1 MSETTAGGD
10 AGEARSRRLLRHVRG
25 SLAVSWRAS
34 RASFVVMLALQ
45 VLVAAALAGQVLV
58 VASLLDVLLGLS
70 DGSGTLRSVVGPVI
84 ALAALT
90 AVTTVAGGLQVSV
103 RRVLGEHVAR
113 LMAEDV
119 QAVSTSV
126 PLEQFESAVFY
137 DRLQRVR
144 VNALSRP
151 FQVTQGVFDLVGS
164 TISTVGVGAALVALH
179 PVLLPLLAVGG
190 LPLLVTGRREGRL
203 EFGFKVAQTTNERER
218 IYTNYVQS
226 TRDEAKEI
234 RAFGSAPWL
243 QSRYREL
250 YATYLVALGRHVRRR
265 ALTHGVGNLA
275 AAVVLAGV
283 LLVLA
288 WLITRGAVSFS
299 EAGAAV
305 VAVRMLQGQIQ
316 GIFGGVQQI
325 FESGLFLDDVHEFLD
340 EGRAAAATAEG
351 VAEPPAEFP
360 GVFARKVS
368 FTYPGAERP
377 ALQAVDLALRP
388 GEVVALVG
396 ANGSGKTTLAKLLA
410 GLYEPTSGEVR
421 WGERPLAELRRAA
434 VRDQVAVIFQDFVH
448 YAYTATWNVA
458 LGRSEVPV
466 DHERV
471 RRSARVA
478 GVDAAL
484 AGLPDGYE
492 SRLSRMF
499 PGGTELSGGQWQR
512 VAIAR
517 AFYRDAA
524 LVILDEPTAAM
535 DPLAEH
541 DLFSSLRATLD
552 GRTALFVSHRFSTVR
567 SADRIVVLDDGAV
580 VEEGSHDELMALDG
594 AYAEMFTVQA
604 RSYLAGTSAP
614 TSAGSDDGATARATA
629 WASRAPSV
637 GPNGGP
643 HGTSATSTGT
653 PRATSAM

>member
-1 MSETTAGGD
+1 MADSAAGGTPESD
-10 AGEARSRRLLRHVRG
+10 GRRGRRLLRLLGG
-25 SLAVSWRAS
+25 SLRVSWQAS
-34 RASFVVMLALQ
+34 RPLFLTMLALQ
-45 VLVAAALAGQVLV
+45 VLVAGALAGQVLV
-58 VASLLDVLLGLS
+58 VSALLDVLLGLAE
-70 DGSGTLRSVVGPVI
+70 GSGGLASVTGPVL

-90 AVTTVAGGLQVSV
+90 GLATVAGGLQASA

-113 LMAEDV
+113 LMAEEV
-119 QAVSTSV
+119 QEVATSV
-126 PLEQFESAVFY
+126 PLEHFESATFY

-151 FQVTQGVFDLVGS
+151 FQVTQGMFDLLGS
-164 TISTVGVGAALVALH
+164 SIATVGVGAALVALH
-179 PVLLPLLAVGG
+179 PVLLPLLALGG

-203 EFGFKVAQTTNERER
+203 EFAFRVAQTTNERER

-226 TRDEAKEI
+226 SRDEAKEI
-234 RAFGSAPWL
+234 RAFQSAPWL
-243 QSRYREL
+243 QARYREL
-250 YATYLVALGRHVRRR
+250 YGTYLADLARHVRRR
-265 ALTHGVGNLA
+265 ALTNGVGNLA

-288 WLITRGAVSFS
+288 WLITRGEVTFS

-325 FESGLFLDDVHEFLD
+325 FESGLFLDDVHAFLTD
-340 EGRAAAATAEG
+340 GRAAARAADGSE
-351 VAEPPAEFP
+351 EPPAAFP
-360 GVFARKVS
+360 GVFAHGVS
-368 FTYPGAERP
+368 FTYPGSRRP
-377 ALQAVDLALRP
+377 ALRDVDLALRP

-410 GLYEPTSGEVR
+410 GLYEPTSGTVL
-421 WGERPLAELRRAA
+421 WGDRPLAGMRGAA
-434 VRDQVAVIFQDFVH
+434 VRSQVAVIFQDFVH
-448 YAYTATWNVA
+448 YAYTATWNIA
-458 LGRSEVPV
+458 LGRTDVPV
-466 DHERV
+466 DHKRV
-471 RRSARVA
+471 RRSARVS
-478 GVDAAL
+478 GVDDAL

-580 VEEGSHDELMALDG
+580 VEQGSHDELMALDG

-604 RSYLAGTSAP
+604 RSYLDGASAP
-614 TSAGSDDGATARATA
+614 TNGRAEA
-629 WASRAPSV
+629 
-637 GPNGGP
+637 
-643 HGTSATSTGT
+643 SATDRTT
-653 PRATSAM
+653 

>member
-1 MSETTAGGD
+1 MADSAVGGTPESD
-10 AGEARSRRLLRHVRG
+10 ERRGRRLLRLLGG
-25 SLAVSWRAS
+25 SLQVSWRAS
-34 RASFVVMLALQ
+34 RPLFVAMLVLQ
-45 VLVAAALAGQVLV
+45 VLVAGALAGQVLV
-58 VASLLDVLLGLS
+58 VSALLDVLLALA
-70 DGSGTLRSVVGPVI
+70 DGASGVAAVTGPVL

-90 AVTTVAGGLQVSV
+90 GLASVAGGLQASA

-119 QAVSTSV
+119 QEVATSV
-126 PLEQFESAVFY
+126 PLEHFESPAFY

-151 FQVTQGVFDLVGS
+151 FQVTQGMFDLLGS
-164 TISTVGVGAALVALH
+164 SIATVGVGAALVALH
-179 PVLLPLLAVGG
+179 PVLLPLLALGG

-203 EFGFKVAQTTNERER
+203 EFAFKVAQTTNERER

-226 TRDEAKEI
+226 SRDEAKEI
-234 RAFGSAPWL
+234 RAFQSAPWL
-243 QSRYREL
+243 QARYREL
-250 YATYLVALGRHVRRR
+250 YGTYLADLARHVRRR
-265 ALTHGVGNLA
+265 ALTNGAGNLA

-288 WLITRGAVSFS
+288 WLITRGEVTFS

-325 FESGLFLDDVHEFLD
+325 FESGLFLDDVHAFLTD
-340 EGRAAAATAEG
+340 GRAAARAATGSE
-351 VAEPPAEFP
+351 EPPAAFP
-360 GVFARKVS
+360 GVFARGVS
-368 FTYPGAERP
+368 FTYPGSRRP
-377 ALQAVDLALRP
+377 ALRDVDLALRP

-396 ANGSGKTTLAKLLA
+396 ANGSGKTTLAKLLG
-410 GLYEPTSGEVR
+410 GLYEPTSGTVL
-421 WGERPLAELRRAA
+421 WGDRPLSGMRGEA
-434 VRDQVAVIFQDFVH
+434 VRPQVAVIFQDFVH
-448 YAYTATWNVA
+448 YAYTATWNIA
-458 LGRSEVPV
+458 LGRPDVPV

-471 RRSARVA
+471 RRAARVA

-580 VEEGSHDELMALDG
+580 VEQGSHDELMALDG

-604 RSYLAGTSAP
+604 RSYLDAASAP
-614 TSAGSDDGATARATA
+614 TNGRAE
-629 WASRAPSV
+629 ASPTDRR
-637 GPNGGP
+637 
-643 HGTSATSTGT
+643 T
-653 PRATSAM
+653 

>member
-1 MSETTAGGD
+1 MADSAADGVPGSDERRG
-10 AGEARSRRLLRHVRG
+10 RRLLRLLGG
-25 SLAVSWRAS
+25 SLRVSWRAS
-34 RASFVVMLALQ
+34 RPLFVAMLALQ
-45 VLVAAALAGQVLV
+45 ALVAGALAGQVLV
-58 VASLLDVLLGLS
+58 VSALLDVLLGLA
-70 DGSGTLRSVVGPVI
+70 DGSGGLGSVTGPVLV
-84 ALAALT
+84 LAALT
-90 AVTTVAGGLQVSV
+90 GVATVAGGLQASV

-113 LMAEDV
+113 LMAEEVQDV
-119 QAVSTSV
+119 ATSV
-126 PLEQFESAVFY
+126 PLEHFESAAFY

-151 FQVTQGVFDLVGS
+151 FQVTQGMFDLLGAS
-164 TISTVGVGAALVALH
+164 IATVGVGAALVALH
-179 PVLLPLLAVGG
+179 PVLLPLLALGG

-203 EFGFKVAQTTNERER
+203 EFAFKVAQTTNERER

-226 TRDEAKEI
+226 SRDEAKEI
-234 RAFGSAPWL
+234 RAFQSAPWL
-243 QSRYREL
+243 QARYREL
-250 YATYLVALGRHVRRR
+250 YATYLVALARHVRRR
-265 ALTHGVGNLA
+265 AATNVVGNLA
-275 AAVVLAGV
+275 AAAVLAGV

-288 WLITRGAVSFS
+288 WLITRGEVTFS

-325 FESGLFLDDVHEFLD
+325 FESGLFLDDVHGFLA
-340 EGRAAAATAEG
+340 EGRAAARAADGSE
-351 VAEPPAEFP
+351 EPPAEFP
-360 GVFARKVS
+360 GVAARGVS
-368 FTYPGAERP
+368 FTYPGSERP
-377 ALQAVDLALRP
+377 ALRDVDLALRP

-396 ANGSGKTTLAKLLA
+396 TNGSGKTTLAKLLA
-410 GLYEPTSGEVR
+410 GLYEPTSGTVL
-421 WGERPLAELRRAA
+421 WGDRPLAGMRAAA
-434 VRDQVAVIFQDFVH
+434 VRRQVAVIFQDFVH

-458 LGRSEVPV
+458 LGRSDVPV

-471 RRSARVA
+471 RRAARVA

-484 AGLPDGYE
+484 SGLPDGYG

-567 SADRIVVLDDGAV
+567 SADRIVVLEDGAV
-580 VEEGSHDELMALDG
+580 IEEGSHDELMALDG

-604 RSYLAGTSAP
+604 RSYLDAASAP
-614 TSAGSDDGATARATA
+614 TVGRPEASATDRAT
-629 WASRAPSV
+629 
-637 GPNGGP
+637 
-643 HGTSATSTGT
+643 
-653 PRATSAM
+653 

>member
-1 MSETTAGGD
+1 MADIATGGAPEHD
-10 AGEARSRRLLRHVRG
+10 ERRGRRLLRLLGG
-25 SLAVSWRAS
+25 SLRVSWQAS
-34 RASFVVMLALQ
+34 RPLFVAMLVLQ

-58 VASLLDVLLGLS
+58 VAALLDSLLGLT
-70 DGSGTLRSVVGPVI
+70 DGSAALVSVTGPVL
-84 ALAALT
+84 ALAGLT
-90 AVTTVAGGLQVSV
+90 ALATVAGGLQGSV

-113 LMAEDV
+113 LMAEEV

-126 PLEQFESAVFY
+126 PLEHFESAAFY

-151 FQVTQGVFDLVGS
+151 FQVTQGMFDLVGS
-164 TISTVGVGAALVALH
+164 SIATVGVGAALMALH

-203 EFGFKVAQTTNERER
+203 EFAFKVAQTTNERER

-226 TRDEAKEI
+226 SRDEAKEI
-234 RAFGSAPWL
+234 RAFQSAGWL
-243 QSRYREL
+243 QARYREL
-250 YATYLVALGRHVRRR
+250 YRTYLADLARHVRRR
-265 ALTHGVGNLA
+265 ALTNGVGNLA
-275 AAVVLAGV
+275 AAVVLAAV
-283 LLVLA
+283 LVVLA
-288 WLITRGAVSFS
+288 LLITRGAVSFS

-325 FESGLFLDDVHEFLD
+325 FESGLFLDDVHTFLE
-340 EGRAAAATAEG
+340 EGRAAAAAADGAED
-351 VAEPPAEFP
+351 PPDGFP
-360 GVFARKVS
+360 GVFARAVS
-368 FTYPGAERP
+368 FTYPGSERP
-377 ALQAVDLALRP
+377 ALRHVDLALRP

-396 ANGSGKTTLAKLLA
+396 TNGSGKTTLAKLLA
-410 GLYEPTSGEVR
+410 GLYAPTSGEVL
-421 WGERPLAELRRAA
+421 WGDRPLASLRASA
-434 VRDQVAVIFQDFVH
+434 VRTQVAVIFQDFVH
-448 YAYTATWNVA
+448 YAYTASWNIA
-458 LGRSEVPV
+458 LGRPEAPV

-484 AGLPDGYE
+484 SGLPDGYE

-541 DLFSSLRATLD
+541 DLFASLRATLD

-580 VEEGSHDELMALDG
+580 VEEGSHDELMELDG

-604 RSYLAGTSAP
+604 RSYLDGASAP
-614 TSAGSDDGATARATA
+614 TNGRSEAAATDR
-629 WASRAPSV
+629 PI
-637 GPNGGP
+637 
-643 HGTSATSTGT
+643 
-653 PRATSAM
+653 

>member
-1 MSETTAGGD
+1 MADSAVGGTPEGD
-10 AGEARSRRLLRHVRG
+10 ERRGRRLLRLLGG
-25 SLAVSWRAS
+25 SLQVSWRAS
-34 RASFVVMLALQ
+34 RPLFAAMLALQ
-45 VLVAAALAGQVLV
+45 VLVAGALAGQVLV
-58 VASLLDVLLGLS
+58 VSALLDVLLGLA
-70 DGSGTLRSVVGPVI
+70 DGTAGIAGVTGPVL

-90 AVTTVAGGLQVSV
+90 GLASVAGGLQASA

-119 QAVSTSV
+119 QEVATSV
-126 PLEQFESAVFY
+126 PLEHFESPAFY

-151 FQVTQGVFDLVGS
+151 FQVTQGVFDLLGS
-164 TISTVGVGAALVALH
+164 SIATVGVGAALVALH
-179 PVLLPLLAVGG
+179 PVLLPLLALGG

-203 EFGFKVAQTTNERER
+203 EFAFKVAQTTNERER

-226 TRDEAKEI
+226 SRDEAKEI
-234 RAFGSAPWL
+234 RAFQSAPWL

-250 YATYLVALGRHVRRR
+250 YGTYLADLARHVRRR
-265 ALTHGVGNLA
+265 ALTNGVGNLA

-288 WLITRGAVSFS
+288 WLITRGEVTFS

-325 FESGLFLDDVHEFLD
+325 FESGLFLDDVHAFLA
-340 EGRAAAATAEG
+340 EGRAAARAADGSE
-351 VAEPPAEFP
+351 EPPAAFP
-360 GVFARKVS
+360 GVFARGVS
-368 FTYPGAERP
+368 FTYPGSRRP
-377 ALQAVDLALRP
+377 ALRDVDLALRP

-410 GLYEPTSGEVR
+410 GLYVPTDGVVL
-421 WGERPLAELRRAA
+421 WGDRPLAGMRGAA
-434 VRDQVAVIFQDFVH
+434 VRRQVAVIFQDFVH
-448 YAYTATWNVA
+448 YAYTATWNIA
-458 LGRSEVPV
+458 LGRPDVPV

-580 VEEGSHDELMALDG
+580 VEQGSHDELMALDG

-604 RSYLAGTSAP
+604 RSYL
-614 TSAGSDDGATARATA
+614 DGAAAPARARPDA
-629 WASRAPSV
+629 
-637 GPNGGP
+637 
-643 HGTSATSTGT
+643 SATDRTT
-653 PRATSAM
+653 

>member
-1 MSETTAGGD
+1 MADTTTAQNGSGAD
-10 AGEARSRRLLRHVRG
+10 EARTRRLLRHLTG

-34 RASFVVMLALQ
+34 RPLFVAMLVLQ
-45 VLVAAALAGQVLV
+45 VIVAVALAGQVLV
-58 VASLLDVLLGLS
+58 VSALLDALIGLADGAASLRTVA
-70 DGSGTLRSVVGPVI
+70 GPVV
-84 ALAALT
+84 AMAALT
-90 AVTTVAGGLQVSV
+90 AVASVAGGLQGFV

-113 LMAEDV
+113 LMAEEV
-119 QAVSTSV
+119 QEVSTSV
-126 PLEQFESAVFY
+126 PLDQFESAEFY

-151 FQVTQGVFDLVGS
+151 FQVTQGMFDLVGS
-164 TISTVGVGAALVALH
+164 AISAIGVGAALVALH
-179 PVLLPLLAVGG
+179 PLLLPLLAVGG
-190 LPLLVTGRREGRL
+190 LPLLLTGRREGRL
-203 EFGFKVAQTTNERER
+203 EFAFRVAQTTNERER

-226 TRDEAKEI
+226 SRDEAKEI
-234 RAFGSAPWL
+234 RAFQSAPWL
-243 QSRYREL
+243 QARYREL
-250 YATYLVALGRHVRRR
+250 YATYLAALARHVRRR
-265 ALTHGVGNLA
+265 ALTNGVGNLA
-275 AAVVLAGV
+275 AAVVLAAV
-283 LLVLA
+283 LMVLA
-288 WLITRGAVSFS
+288 WLITRGAVSFA

-325 FESGLFLDDVHEFLD
+325 FESGLFLDDVHAFLED
-340 EGRAAAATAEG
+340 GRAAAAAADG
-351 VAEPPAEFP
+351 SLEPPGVFP
-360 GVFARKVS
+360 GVFARGVS
-368 FTYPGAERP
+368 FRYPGADRP
-377 ALQAVDLALRP
+377 ALRDVDVALRP

-410 GLYEPTSGEVR
+410 GLYEPTSGEVL
-421 WGERPLAELRRAA
+421 WGDRPLDAMRRAA
-434 VRDQVAVIFQDFVH
+434 VRSQVAVIFQDFVH

-458 LGRSEVPV
+458 LGRSDVPV

-471 RRSARVA
+471 RRSARIA

-484 AGLPDGYE
+484 TGLPDGYE

-541 DLFSSLRATLD
+541 DLFASLRATLD

-580 VEEGSHDELMALDG
+580 IEEGSHDELMALDG

-604 RSYLAGTSAP
+604 RSYL
-614 TSAGSDDGATARATA
+614 DGASA
-629 WASRAPSV
+629 
-637 GPNGGP
+637 
-643 HGTSATSTGT
+643 ATSE
-653 PRATSAM
+653 RAEAAATERRS

>member
-1 MSETTAGGD
+1 MVDSAVGGTPEGD
-10 AGEARSRRLLRHVRG
+10 ERRGRRLLRLLGG
-25 SLAVSWRAS
+25 SLQVSWRAS
-34 RASFVVMLALQ
+34 RTLFVAMLALQ
-45 VLVAAALAGQVLV
+45 VLVAGALAGQVLV
-58 VASLLDVLLGLS
+58 VSALLDVLLSLA
-70 DGSGTLRSVVGPVI
+70 DGTGGVAAVTGPVL

-90 AVTTVAGGLQVSV
+90 GLASVAGGLQASA

-119 QAVSTSV
+119 QEVATSV
-126 PLEQFESAVFY
+126 PLEHFESPAFY

-151 FQVTQGVFDLVGS
+151 FQVTQGMFDLLGS
-164 TISTVGVGAALVALH
+164 SIATVGVGAALVALH
-179 PVLLPLLAVGG
+179 PVLLPLLALGG

-203 EFGFKVAQTTNERER
+203 EFAFKVAQTTNERER

-226 TRDEAKEI
+226 SRDEAKEI
-234 RAFGSAPWL
+234 RAFQSAPWL
-243 QSRYREL
+243 QARYREL
-250 YATYLVALGRHVRRR
+250 YGTYLADLARHVRRR
-265 ALTHGVGNLA
+265 ALTNGVGNLA

-288 WLITRGAVSFS
+288 WLITRGQVTFS

-325 FESGLFLDDVHEFLD
+325 FESGLFLDDVHAFLTD
-340 EGRAAAATAEG
+340 GRSAARAADGSED
-351 VAEPPAEFP
+351 PPAAFP
-360 GVFARKVS
+360 GVFARGVS
-368 FTYPGAERP
+368 FTYPGSRRP
-377 ALQAVDLALRP
+377 ALRGVDLALRP

-396 ANGSGKTTLAKLLA
+396 ANGSGKTTLATILG
-410 GLYEPTSGEVR
+410 GLYEPTSGTVL
-421 WGERPLAELRRAA
+421 WGDRPLSAMRGAA
-434 VRDQVAVIFQDFVH
+434 VRPQVAVIFQDFVH
-448 YAYTATWNVA
+448 YAYTATWNIA
-458 LGRSEVPV
+458 LGRPDVPI

-471 RRSARVA
+471 RRAARVA

-541 DLFSSLRATLD
+541 DLFSSLRAMLD

-580 VEEGSHDELMALDG
+580 VEQGSHDELMALDG

-604 RSYLAGTSAP
+604 RSYLDAASAP
-614 TSAGSDDGATARATA
+614 TNGRAE
-629 WASRAPSV
+629 ASPTDRR
-637 GPNGGP
+637 
-643 HGTSATSTGT
+643 T
-653 PRATSAM
+653 